1 MEGLMGFIK
10 NIHLSIGKKL
20 PGYEVYRT
28 LLNSH
33 FRGEINDLLP
43 LEIQSFQQCTGM
55 KNLTQSR

>member
-10 NIHLSIGKKL
+10 NIHLSIRKKL